1 MKTALRYL
9 CVLGILSTAVA
20 FIYNTQLKPRSFLQP
35 TSFSPNQFDAP
46 VFRTVIQQIDQ
57 AFHKEWTAA
66 ELTPIP
72 RAPDLIIARRL
83 SLALTGTIPSMEEIR
98 ALEAQPEKD
107 RIQWWLAHLLEDQR
121 SSDYLAE
128 RLARIYVGV
137 EKGPFLV
144 YRRRR
149 MVDWLSNELHRNRPY
164 DELVRNL
171 ISAEGIWTSRPE
183 VNFVTVTIDQNNDE
197 EGPDEIKLA
206 ARVTRAFL
214 GVRIDCVQCHDDMFG
229 DRWKQKDFHQLAAYF
244 SDAGMSLTGVRDKPT
259 PYEYRYKGKLK
270 PETVPPIVPFQPELL
285 PNTGSLR
292 QRLSM
297 WVTHPENKAFAR
309 TTVNRIWALLF
320 NKALIE
326 PIDDIPLEGP
336 YPPGMEILSDLLI
349 REKYD
354 LQQLIRTI
362 AATQVFQRDSRA
374 PLDSPTLTDLH
385 ESSMAS
391 FPLTRLRP
399 EQVAGSIIQA
409 TSLRTINADSHVIK
423 RITRFFSLDEFIK
436 RYGDIGQDEFAS
448 TGGTI
453 PQRLVLMNGELVHER
468 TKDNIFVNA
477 SSRIRIVSPDDATA
491 IDTAYL
497 TALTRHPSSEEKDYF
512 LNRLKD
518 KKGESASN
526 EMQDLFWAMINSTEF
541 SWNH

>member
-349 REKYD
+349 REK
-354 LQQLIRTI
+354 
-362 AATQVFQRDSRA
+362 
-374 PLDSPTLTDLH
+374 
-385 ESSMAS
+385 
-391 FPLTRLRP
+391 
-399 EQVAGSIIQA
+399 
-409 TSLRTINADSHVIK
+409 
-423 RITRFFSLDEFIK
+423 
-436 RYGDIGQDEFAS
+436 
-448 TGGTI
+448 
-453 PQRLVLMNGELVHER
+453 
-468 TKDNIFVNA
+468 
-477 SSRIRIVSPDDATA
+477 
-491 IDTAYL
+491 
-497 TALTRHPSSEEKDYF
+497 
-512 LNRLKD
+512 
-518 KKGESASN
+518 
-526 EMQDLFWAMINSTEF
+526 
-541 SWNH
+541 

>member
-1 MKTALRYL
+1 
-9 CVLGILSTAVA
+9 
-20 FIYNTQLKPRSFLQP
+20 
-35 TSFSPNQFDAP
+35 
-46 VFRTVIQQIDQ
+46 
-57 AFHKEWTAA
+57 
-66 ELTPIP
+66 
-72 RAPDLIIARRL
+72 L